1 MAETT
6 PANGKVADD
15 QVALLFATAMHL
27 EAPTSTMVLMK
38 VQVLPPDTTHQTV
51 RIDYAINAH
60 DVTFADT
67 PEKTKHVM
75 LDLVAV
81 TWDKNSKIAGIFG
94 QD

>member
-1 MAETT
+1 MH
-6 PANGKVADD
+6 PAA
-15 QVALLFATAMHL
+15 A
-27 EAPTSTMVLMK
+27 TSTTVLMK
-38 VQVLPPDTTHQTV
+38 VPVLPPDATHKAV

-81 TWDKNSKIAGIFG
+81 TWDKNSKIAGIFE